1 MEINSLSLNDHHIS
15 LSFDSRNT
23 MYGHSGCNR
32 YRGNFEIVSDNSFR
46 SADDFAITKMYC
58 GGLMELEG
66 NYLMF
71 LKSKVFSYE
80 VVSTRESDSGKVELV
95 LFDDTTGEGE
105 LVKGAILA
113 RFVQDDGDSQTETE
127 KTRR

>member
-1 MEINSLSLNDHHIS
+1 
-15 LSFDSRNT
+15 
-23 MYGHSGCNR
+23 
-32 YRGNFEIVSDNSFR
+32 
-46 SADDFAITKMYC
+46 
-58 GGLMELEG
+58 MELEG